1 MERQSKLLEPR
12 AHCFEKPICI
22 GLALKTDDHIIG
34 ITHDDHVAGGLM
46 PSPAFG
52 PQIQNVVQV
61 DIGQERRNHRALSC
75 PSLTDRYG
83 SVSEYPR
90 LQPFP
95 DQADDALV
103 ADTMLNESDEPILTD
118 RIERSHDR
126 LPITKTF
133 RFRPSSHANG
143 IPLKGADFPSSR

>member
-1 MERQSKLLEPR
+1 MERQSKLLKPR

-22 GLALKTDDHIIG
+22 GLALKTDDQVIG
-34 ITHDDHVAGGLM
+34 ITHDDHVPGGLV

-61 DIGQERRNHRALSC
+61 DIGQQRRNPRALPR
-75 PSLTDRYG
+75 PSVTDRYG
-83 SVSEYPR
+83 SVFEYPR

-103 ADTMLNESDEPILTD
+103 APPMLNKSDEPILAY

-133 RFRPSSHANG
+133 RFQPSSHVNG
-143 IPLKGADFPSSR
+143 ILLK